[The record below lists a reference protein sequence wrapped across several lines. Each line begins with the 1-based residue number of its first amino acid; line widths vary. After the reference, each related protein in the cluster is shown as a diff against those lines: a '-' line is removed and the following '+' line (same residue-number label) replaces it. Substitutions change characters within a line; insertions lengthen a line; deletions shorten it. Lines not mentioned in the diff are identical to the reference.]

1 MDLSGNNITNAS
13 QIQASSHLILQPSSG
28 NVGIG
33 TSSEPAYT
41 LDVSGSAIIRNL
53 MYQRF
58 GTANFIQPLTIDGT
72 FNTTSPFV
80 IPLLLHSTSGFNFV
94 ELKISFYHT
103 HSTVASFYISSLLS
117 ETGTAVNPE
126 ACAWVFHYPN
136 NAVTNVGVN
145 AYFAFGAAN
154 NAPLHATMLFSK
166 TPNDTL
172 ITYSGSSSCYW
183 NAGGS
188 SGMLLTRYSG
198 YVRTAEGH
206 RVYINSNAGVGI
218 GVAGRYS
225 VTAYT

>member
-1 MDLSGNNITNAS
+1 M
-13 QIQASSHLILQPSSG
+13 ILQPSSG

-58 GTANFIQPLTIDGT
+58 GNANFIQPLTIDGT

-103 HSTVASFYISSLLS
+103 HSDRVSLYIVGLLNEASSNTSAES
-117 ETGTAVNPE
+117 
-126 ACAWVFHYPN
+126 CAWVYHFPN
-136 NAVTNVGVN
+136 NSVTYVGVDS
-145 AYFAFGAAN
+145 YFAFGAASN
-154 NAPLHATMLFSK
+154 TPLHATMLFSK
-166 TPNDTL
+166 TPNNTL

-183 NAGGS
+183 NAGDS

-198 YVRTAEGH
+198 LVRTAEGH